1 MGFALFFNIL
11 AVIISAIASVVLILF
26 TALVSEVVDYS
37 KRNNNCKTIGGMCEC
52 QYNDEGD
59 TINCKYNVQK
69 CKDIYLTI

>member
-1 MGFALFFNIL
+1 MAFALFFNIL

-26 TALVSEVVDYS
+26 TALVSEVIDYTERHN
-37 KRNNNCKTIGGMCEC
+37 KCQTIGDMCEC
-52 QYNDEGD
+52 RYNDEGD